1 MKKNKTIVSPPVFR
15 PQPAPKVVQGKTP
28 APKVKPLP
36 TVSSQSIQRICKAP
50 GCTDPDC
57 HDESNHGFD
66 RVIRLRG
73 RNIYH
78 GRVGRSAIGKGSGTS
93 KGTRKYVNS
102 PGTPYPKQVS
112 VEYSGGVRKPGRGGS
127 SEFIN
132 QPLAK
137 GQRADAGHIFGRQF
151 GGIGKQN
158 ASVFPQHPQTN
169 RGNYHKGQPTR
180 HLWRAHEDA
189 IRSSAQSGKKPAVSV
204 TLRDEPRISYERW
217 CRHCLAINPIGVA
230 VCVDCGHVL

>member
-1 MKKNKTIVSPPVFR
+1 MKKNKTIVAPPVFR
-15 PQPAPKVVQGKTP
+15 PQPAPKVVQGKTA
-28 APKVKPLP
+28 APKPQPLIN
-36 TVSSQSIQRICKAP
+36 SQSIQRICKAP

-66 RVIRLRG
+66 RVLRLRG
-73 RNIYH
+73 RHIYH
-78 GRVGRSAIGKGSGTS
+78 GRIGRSAIGKGSGTS
-93 KGTRKYVNS
+93 QGTRKYVNS
-102 PGTPYPKQVS
+102 PGTPYPKQVAI
-112 VEYSGGVRKPGRGGS
+112 EYSGVKKPGKGGGGR

-137 GQRADAGHIFGRQF
+137 GQRADAGHIFGRQY

-180 HLWRAHEDA
+180 HLWRAHEDEV
-189 IRSSAQSGKKPAVSV
+189 RRMAQSGENPSVSV

-217 CRHCLAINPIGVA
+217 CRHCLAVNPIGVA

>member
-1 MKKNKTIVSPPVFR
+1 MKKNKTIVAPPVFR
-15 PQPAPKVVQGKTP
+15 PQLAPKVVQPKTA

-36 TVSSQSIQRICKAP
+36 IVNSQSIQRICKTP
-50 GCTDPDC
+50 GCTDPNC
-57 HDESNHGFD
+57 HDPSNHGVD
-66 RVIRLRG
+66 RVMRLRG
-73 RNIYH
+73 RTVYH
-78 GRVGRSAIGKGSGTS
+78 RRVGRSDIGKGSGTS
-93 KGTRKYVNS
+93 KGTRTYVNS

-112 VEYSGGVRKPGRGGS
+112 IEYSGVHKPGRGGR
-127 SEFIN
+127 SEFRN

-151 GGIGKQN
+151 GGIGNQN

-180 HLWRAHEDA
+180 HLWRAHEDEV
-189 IRSSAQSGKKPAVSV
+189 RRSAQSGEDPYVSV
-204 TLRDEPRISYERW
+204 TLREEPRISYERW
-217 CRHCLAINPIGVA
+217 CRHCLAVNPIGVA

>member
-1 MKKNKTIVSPPVFR
+1 MKKNQPFHVPPV
-15 PQPAPKVVQGKTP
+15 
-28 APKVKPLP
+28 
-36 TVSSQSIQRICKAP
+36 IQRICKAP

-57 HDESNHGFD
+57 HDPSNHGLD

-73 RNIYH
+73 RTIYH
-78 GRVGRSAIGKGSGTS
+78 RRVDRSDIGRGSGTS

-112 VEYSGGVRKPGRGGS
+112 IEYSGVHKPGKGGRGGR

-137 GQRADAGHIFGRQF
+137 GQRADAGHIFGRQY
-151 GGIGKQN
+151 GGKGNQD

-169 RGNYHKGQPTR
+169 RGNYHKGKPTR
-180 HLWRAHEDA
+180 QLWRAHEDEV
-189 IRSSAQSGKKPAVSV
+189 RRSAQSGEKPYVSV
-204 TLRDEPRISYERW
+204 TLRDQPRISYERW
-217 CRHCLAINPIGVA
+217 CRRCNVINPIGVA
-230 VCVDCGHVL
+230 VCVDCGTPL